1 MLRLWHLSIALFLMF
16 GGAARAPAAAQ
27 HIDDVGS
34 LADSAAIEGVVT
46 DAATGRPLQGA
57 LVRVVGSSRQDVTH
71 EGGEFHLLNLAPGR
85 HTVLVERL
93 GYRREVREVTIRGAE
108 TVHLD
113 VAMTASAI
121 ELPGIVITGT
131 TRASLGDQT
140 VRPAN
145 VVSGQ
150 ELTRR
155 LDVTLAATLEN
166 EPGLAVASVGPATA
180 RPVIRGLGGDR
191 VLVLEDGARVGDL
204 SSSSSDHALSVDPLN
219 AQRVEVVRGPA
230 ALLYGSNAIG
240 GVINLIRDEIPSS
253 LPEQAR
259 GMLSLQGQ
267 SVNNG
272 LAGGASAQTGWGG
285 FALRGEGSFRQA
297 GDLDTPRGTLENTGL
312 RTYSVSGGISRV
324 ARQGHVGVAYR
335 YYDNEYGIPGGFVG
349 SHPEGVDIEMRRH
362 AVHGAAR
369 LDRTMGPLSALEL
382 DAKYTRYSHRELE
395 SPGIVG
401 TEFGLLTGSGELK
414 ARHDGLGPFESGAAG
429 VRVGWKDF
437 VAGGSSNTTPTTEWT
452 VAGFVLEEVA
462 LGALRLQGGGRYDWH
477 RVEPLEEDPDSDIG
491 SIRTRTF
498 GSVSGSLGALY
509 TLPGGVGIGA
519 SIARAYR
526 TPDTGE
532 LFSEGPHLAA
542 YSFEIG
548 NPDLEPEV
556 GVGVDVF
563 VRVNRDRFHAELAGF
578 HNALDNYIY
587 YRDTGEQTASELPI
601 YQATGTDAVL
611 IGFEASGGA
620 ELVPRFVLNA
630 SVSYVRGTISETD
643 DPLPMMPPLRGQV
656 AVRYERPQVFAGAAW
671 RAAAEQDRIAEQDFE
686 TATRGYSVLDADAG
700 VRWTALGRVQT
711 LSLRVDNITNELIF
725 DHLSRIRDRDSNERV
740 PGPGRSASMTY
751 RVVF

>member
-1 MLRLWHLSIALFLMF
+1 MLRKWHLSIALVLMLC
-16 GGAARAPAAAQ
+16 GAAQVSAVEQYMPAP
-27 HIDDVGS
+27 
-34 LADSAAIEGVVT
+34 ADSAAIEGIVR
-46 DAATGRPLQGA
+46 DGSTGRPLPGA
-57 LVRVVGSSRQDVTH
+57 LVRVVGSARQDVTH
-71 EGGEFHLLNLAPGR
+71 EGGEFHLVNLPAGGY
-85 HTVLVERL
+85 TVLFERL
-93 GYRREVREVTIRGAE
+93 GYRREVRQVVLTGRE

-113 VAMTASAI
+113 VEMTSSAI
-121 ELPGIVITGT
+121 ELPGIVVTGT

-145 VVSGQ
+145 VMSGQ

-155 LDVTLAATLEN
+155 LDMTLAATLEN

-219 AQRVEVVRGPA
+219 AQRIEVVRGPA

-240 GVINLIRDEIPSS
+240 GVVNLIREEIPVS

-259 GMLSLQGQ
+259 GMVSVQAQ

-272 LAGGASAQTGWGG
+272 IAGGASAESGWGG
-285 FALRGEGSFRQA
+285 FAVRGEGSFRRA
-297 GDLDTPRGTLENTGL
+297 GDLDTPRGTLDNTDL
-312 RTYSVSGGISRV
+312 QTYSLSAGISRV
-324 ARQGHVGVAYR
+324 LTQGHYGIAYR
-335 YYDNEYGIPGGFVG
+335 LYDNGYGIPGGFVG

-362 AVHGAAR
+362 ALHGAAR
-369 LDRTMGPLSALEL
+369 MDGTYGPFTELEI
-382 DAKYTRYSHRELE
+382 DGKYTHYHHRELE
-395 SPGIVG
+395 SADIVG
-401 TEFGLLTGSGELK
+401 TEFGLLTGAGELT
-414 ARHDGLGPFESGAAG
+414 ARHDELGPLESGALG
-429 VRVGWKDF
+429 VRVGWTDF
-437 VAGGSSNTTPTTEWT
+437 AAGGSTHTTPSTEWT
-452 VAGFVLEEVA
+452 AASFLLEE
-462 LGALRLQGGGRYDWH
+462 LGIGSFRLQGGARFDWH
-477 RVEPLEEDPDSDIG
+477 RITPLEQEETEIG
-491 SIRTRTF
+491 TIRTRTF

-509 TLPGGVGIGA
+509 TPYEGIGFGA
-519 SIARAYR
+519 SVARAYR

-548 NPDLEPEV
+548 NPDLAAEI

-587 YRDTGEQTASELPI
+587 YRDTGEQTESGLPI
-601 YQATGTDAVL
+601 YQATGADAVL
-611 IGFEASGGA
+611 IGFEAAGGA
-620 ELVPRFVLNA
+620 EIVPHFVVNGT
-630 SVSYVRGTISETD
+630 VSYVRGTISETD
-643 DPLPMMPPLRGQV
+643 EPLPAMPPLRGHI
-656 AVRYERPQVFAGAAW
+656 AARYERPEFFAGVAW
-671 RAAAEQDRIAEQDFE
+671 RAAAEQQRIAEQDFE
-686 TATRGYSVLDADAG
+686 TATRGYSVLDTDVG
-700 VRWTALGRVQT
+700 VRWTAFGRIQSV
-711 LSLRVDNITNELIF
+711 SLRVDNVTDEVVV
-725 DHLSRIRDRDSNERV
+725 DHLSRIRDRDTNERV